1 LRGAHLWRTLLDD
14 GGYSGDRWALADL
27 RGVDVD
33 PIEELDVWIEEA
45 TQQIG
50 DEETRNRVAE
60 QLRAGLRNN
69 DRPET
74 PRFPKAWRSAPNV
87 VFDPGD
93 PLPQQLGW
101 GTRVWAT
108 LDAYDDDLAAFLGE
122 LACGAHATVHIAKGL
137 AERTLSNRN
146 RLYAKHLAARLIG
159 DDCPTAAGLPEGMR
173 PELKEL
179 AESSKRTQE
188 KLTWS
193 QPKRRSRPWA
203 KGERTMDP
211 TFGCRLHPLNLNRE
225 LSAEWFDASLNNLRA
240 SDAGPLGA
248 QMAPSNARMPCHN
261 ASEIAKQLSTKYDEA
276 PVAFG
281 LQSNGNLLQVYSS
294 EEKGTWTVVS
304 TTPTGVSCI
313 VAAGKHWESLP
324 AVKND
329 PMA

>member
-1 LRGAHLWRTLLDD
+1 
-14 GGYSGDRWALADL
+14 
-27 RGVDVD
+27 
-33 PIEELDVWIEEA
+33 
-45 TQQIG
+45 
-50 DEETRNRVAE
+50 
-60 QLRAGLRNN
+60 
-69 DRPET
+69 
-74 PRFPKAWRSAPNV
+74 
-87 VFDPGD
+87 
-93 PLPQQLGW
+93 
-101 GTRVWAT
+101 
-108 LDAYDDDLAAFLGE
+108 
-122 LACGAHATVHIAKGL
+122 
-137 AERTLSNRN
+137 
-146 RLYAKHLAARLIG
+146 
-159 DDCPTAAGLPEGMR
+159 
-173 PELKEL
+173 
-179 AESSKRTQE
+179 
-188 KLTWS
+188 
-193 QPKRRSRPWA
+193 
-203 KGERTMDP
+203 MDP